1 MKRKNMKRQAVTA
14 FLALCGSAL
23 LANEMPSNNANPAYF
38 PSMVQ
43 AQLRLNIREGAEMV
57 HFIRDTNDPKII
69 TKTYLLKHADAYAI
83 RPYLREMV
91 QALRVNYKDGD
102 DPNQPHNYYNIYRTK
117 SGIAVPAGVECI
129 KFADGVGA
137 VIISA
142 EEYRFKDSPNGM
154 GIDSI
159 VAHLDKPGMRNSSG
173 QPKFIY
179 FPANRPA
186 SELNTMI
193 KNVGANMS
201 DDTVELIG
209 GKDKVAVDKGLNCLF
224 FNTALYSRKNIEDML
239 KLYDVP
245 HPEVRVKYMI
255 YEIYAENDGRLGAD
269 FQAWKN
275 NDGAD
280 FFSTGARYR
289 DNWSATFGGGLQ
301 RGAGS
306 SNSQY
311 FNFNPKWNTRYLDFL
326 VSRGKGKV
334 AYTGELFIRNNKKGS
349 LVRNTGIVYARQGD
363 QINPAFTMQLG
374 NNYDE
379 NGAVTPVTDMV
390 DMGGTT
396 VTVVPA
402 NAVIGAAKTADAN
415 GDVRVTLTAHNGA
428 RFYKNGQE
436 CGKKVVVSDSV
447 KGITWGKDETVLSD
461 SGFKI
466 EEGISNGYQFKMDVT
481 PSVTAN
487 ATILDVSIKSN
498 TLMGYLSDGT
508 PRQSQLEPLTTRIM
522 IGNKNNRFVI
532 GGIEK
537 LDVVRGQGGIPI
549 LKDIPLIGWA
559 FSTESE
565 STKKSQLVVVAE
577 CESVRPDSAVPE
589 NINSDIQVIRDAV
602 KGAGNHNSYGYGQW
616 GFDSGK
622 KLDLNT
628 Y

>member
-179 FPANRPA
+179 FPVNRPA

-334 AYTGELFIRNNKKGS
+334 AYTGELSIRNNKKA
-349 LVRNTGIVYARQGD
+349 L
-363 QINPAFTMQLG
+363 L
-374 NNYDE
+374 
-379 NGAVTPVTDMV
+379 
-390 DMGGTT
+390 
-396 VTVVPA
+396 
-402 NAVIGAAKTADAN
+402 
-415 GDVRVTLTAHNGA
+415 
-428 RFYKNGQE
+428 
-436 CGKKVVVSDSV
+436 
-447 KGITWGKDETVLSD
+447 
-461 SGFKI
+461 
-466 EEGISNGYQFKMDVT
+466 
-481 PSVTAN
+481 
-487 ATILDVSIKSN
+487 
-498 TLMGYLSDGT
+498 
-508 PRQSQLEPLTTRIM
+508 
-522 IGNKNNRFVI
+522 
-532 GGIEK
+532 
-537 LDVVRGQGGIPI
+537 
-549 LKDIPLIGWA
+549 
-559 FSTESE
+559 
-565 STKKSQLVVVAE
+565 
-577 CESVRPDSAVPE
+577 
-589 NINSDIQVIRDAV
+589 
-602 KGAGNHNSYGYGQW
+602 
-616 GFDSGK
+616 
-622 KLDLNT
+622 
-628 Y
+628 

>member
-1 MKRKNMKRQAVTA
+1 MKAMTSIRPFAMLGA
-14 FLALCGSAL
+14 ALCAGMLS
-23 LANEMPSNNANPAYF
+23 ANEMPSGNANPAYF
-38 PSMVQ
+38 PSAVQ
-43 AQLRLNIREGAEMV
+43 AQLRLNIKDGAELV
-57 HFIRDTNDPKII
+57 HFIRETNDPEII
-69 TKTYLLKHADAYAI
+69 TKTYLLKHADPNSI
-83 RPYLREMV
+83 RPFLREMV

-117 SGIAVPAGVECI
+117 SGIAVPTGVECV
-129 KFADGVGA
+129 KFADGKGA
-137 VIISA
+137 LIVSA
-142 EEYRFKDSPNGM
+142 EEYRFRDSPNGM

-159 VAHLDKPGMRNSSG
+159 VAFLDKPGMRNSSG
-173 QPKFIY
+173 QPKYVY

-193 KNVGANMS
+193 RNVGANMS
-201 DDTVELIG
+201 DDLVELIG

-255 YEIYAENDGRLGAD
+255 YEIFAENDGRIGAD

-289 DNWSATFGGGLQ
+289 DNWSAVFGGGLQ
-301 RGAGS
+301 RNVGS
-306 SNSQY
+306 NNSQY

-334 AYTGELFIRNNKKGS
+334 AYTGELSIRNNRTGS
-349 LVRNTGIVYARQGD
+349 LTKNTGIVYAKQGE
-363 QINPAFTMQLG
+363 QTGNSFSLQLG

-379 NGAVTPVTDMV
+379 NGNVTPVANMV
-390 DMGGTT
+390 DSNGKA
-396 VTVVPA
+396 VTLVPA
-402 NAVIGAAKTADAN
+402 DAVVGAAKTADAN
-415 GDVRVTLTAHNGA
+415 GDVRVLLTAHNGA
-428 RFYKNGQE
+428 RFYKD
-436 CGKKVVVSDSV
+436 GKEYGRKVVVSPSV
-447 KGITWGKDETVLSD
+447 TGITWGAENVLSSE
-461 SGFKI
+461 SGFQI
-466 EEGISNGYQFKMDVT
+466 EEGISNGYLFRMDVT
-481 PSVTAN
+481 PSITAN
-487 ATILDVSIKSN
+487 ATILEVSLTSN

-522 IGNKNNRFVI
+522 IGNQKNRFII

-549 LKDIPLIGWA
+549 LKDIPLLGWA

-577 CESVRPDSAVPE
+577 CETVRPDSPLPE
-589 NINSDIQVIRDAV
+589 NISSDIQLIRSKVKDAGE
-602 KGAGNHNSYGYGQW
+602 KNAYGYGQW
-616 GFDSGK
+616 GLDPDK
-622 KLDLNT
+622 KADWDT